1 MSVHPCRSNEFLASA
16 LWMVCLHYNR
26 GTFGASR
33 HAIVVL
39 LNILYEDC
47 SSLEACMVSF
57 YKFNGGCRLKV
68 R

>member
-1 MSVHPCRSNEFLASA
+1 
-16 LWMVCLHYNR
+16 MVCLHYNR